1 MRWKWNNVPIPQ
13 AHVIGLVIG
22 AILQI
27 FFSQKLYQSPWL
39 GYGIGWPLIV
49 IGIGICVWSVIEA
62 KEMDIADPDTLLK
75 SGPYAFSRNPMYVG
89 WTLIYLGISLAAN
102 SFWILVLLPIVL
114 LYIHFMDIR
123 KEEQY
128 LDEQFGDEY
137 RQYRKQVRRYF

>member
-102 SFWILVLLPIVL
+102 SFWILALLPIVL